1 MSTHTGTTLEALLA
15 ELEAVRMRQREL
27 ELRLGT
33 QEELNR
39 VTQAR
44 VAIAE
49 QQVTRLTRLYVA
61 SLHLL
66 GARQPEQVLEAIQEI
81 IVNIIGSE
89 ELAVFRVSEDGRSL
103 WLVSSLGVDPE
114 RLRSIPLGKGP
125 IGQAVLEDKTFIAP
139 TPLRAGETQRDAVS
153 ACVPLRL
160 DGRVYG
166 AIALFG
172 LLPQKPA
179 LEDVDRELLELFAD
193 QAAPA
198 LHRVSR

>member
-1 MSTHTGTTLEALLA
+1 MPTGKGTTLQVLLA
-15 ELEAVRMRQREL
+15 ELEGLRTRQREL
-27 ELRLGT
+27 ELRLGK
-33 QEELNR
+33 QEEQDRLMHG
-39 VTQAR
+39 R

-66 GARQPEQVLEAIQEI
+66 GAKEPTQVLEAIQET

-89 ELAVFRVSEDGRSL
+89 ELAIFRMSEDGRSL
-103 WLVSSLGVDPE
+103 SLVTSLGVDSE
-114 RLRSIPLGKGP
+114 RLRSVPLGKGP
-125 IGQAVLEDKTFIAP
+125 IGKAALENKTFIAP
-139 TPLRAGETQRDAVS
+139 TPPRAGKVPGGCVS

-160 DGRVYG
+160 DGQVYG

-172 LLPQKPA
+172 LLPQKLA
-179 LEDVDRELLELFAD
+179 LEDVDCELLELFAD

>member
-1 MSTHTGTTLEALLA
+1 MSTHNATTLETLLA
-15 ELEAVRMRQREL
+15 ELEGLRMRQREL
-27 ELRLGT
+27 ELRLGK

-39 VTQAR
+39 LTQAR
-44 VAIAE
+44 VALAE

-66 GARQPEQVLEAIQEI
+66 GARQPEQVLEAVQEI

-89 ELAVFRVSEDGRSL
+89 ELAIFRMGEDGKSL

-114 RLRSIPLGKGP
+114 RLRSIPLGEGP
-125 IGQAVLEDKTFIAP
+125 IGKTALEDKTFIAP
-139 TPLRAGETQRDAVS
+139 TPRSASAEPGDTVT

-166 AIALFG
+166 VIALFG

-198 LHRVSR
+198 LHRVAR

>member
-1 MSTHTGTTLEALLA
+1 MSIHNGTTLESLLA

-27 ELRLGT
+27 ELRLGK
-33 QEELNR
+33 QEELNQLN
-39 VTQAR
+39 QAR
-44 VAIAE
+44 IALAE

-66 GARQPEQVLEAIQEI
+66 GARQPEQVLEAIQES

-89 ELAVFRVSEDGRSL
+89 ELAVFRLSEDGKSL

-114 RLRSIPLGKGP
+114 PLRTIPLAEGP
-125 IGQAVLEDKTFIAP
+125 IGQTALTGKTFITP
-139 TPLRAGETQRDAVS
+139 TPPRAGETPGHNVS

-166 AIALFG
+166 VIVLFG

-179 LEDVDRELLELFAD
+179 LEEVDRELLELFAD
-193 QAAPA
+193 QAAPT
-198 LHRVSR
+198 LYRVSR

>member
-1 MSTHTGTTLEALLA
+1 MSIHNGTTLESLLA

-27 ELRLGT
+27 ELRLGK
-33 QEELNR
+33 QEELNQLN
-39 VTQAR
+39 QAR
-44 VAIAE
+44 IALAE

-66 GARQPEQVLEAIQEI
+66 GARQPEQVLEAIQES

-89 ELAVFRVSEDGRSL
+89 ELAVFRLSEDGKSL

-114 RLRSIPLGKGP
+114 PLRTIPLAEGP
-125 IGQAVLEDKTFIAP
+125 IGQTFITP
-139 TPLRAGETQRDAVS
+139 TPPRAGETPGHNVS

-166 AIALFG
+166 VIVLFG

-179 LEDVDRELLELFAD
+179 LEEVDRELLELFAD
-193 QAAPA
+193 QAAPT
-198 LHRVSR
+198 LYRVSR